1 MTLLP
6 CTVDKNN
13 SVKQRSFVSIWQ
25 LFFLSVKVLTNHFEG
40 NSILR
45 HQQIVW
51 LKNLQLLYHLH
62 KNRFILFLLVLVYLY
77 SSLRASS
84 PFGGYHEK
92 LACLPLV
99 ASPLVCVILALLASL
114 PFKMESLV
122 AGWVYITKC
131 NNVARCTMYAIA
143 LYIECAYMKHYNQN

>member
-62 KNRFILFLLVLVYLY
+62 KNRFILFLLILVYLY
-77 SSLRASS
+77 SSLCPSS
-84 PFGGYHEK
+84 PFGGYLEK
-92 LACLPLV
+92 LACLALV
-99 ASPLVCVILALLASL
+99 ASPLVCVILVLLAFLAIWNGELGCRLS
-114 PFKMESLV
+114 FHVYNKMQWRSQVYES
-122 AGWVYITKC
+122 T
-131 NNVARCTMYAIA
+131 
-143 LYIECAYMKHYNQN
+143 LYI

>member
-25 LFFLSVKVLTNHFEG
+25 LFCLLVKVLTNHFEG
-40 NSILR
+40 DSILR

-51 LKNLQLLYHLH
+51 LKNLQLLYYLH

-77 SSLRASS
+77 SSLWASS

-92 LACLPLV
+92 LACFALGLV
-99 ASPLVCVILALLASL
+99 ALPLVCVILALLAFL
-114 PFKMESLV
+114 AIWNGELGCT
-122 AGWVYITKC
+122 GWVYITKC
-131 NNVARCTMYAIA
+131 NDIA
-143 LYIECAYMKHYNQN
+143 SCMSVHCIIIECVIHKTL

>member
-25 LFFLSVKVLTNHFEG
+25 LFFLSVKVLMNHFEG

-77 SSLRASS
+77 SSLQASS
-84 PFGGYHEK
+84 PFGEYHEK

-99 ASPLVCVILALLASL
+99 ALPQFVCVILALLAFLAIWNGELDCRLSVYN
-114 PFKMESLV
+114 KMQWRNQV
-122 AGWVYITKC
+122 
-131 NNVARCTMYAIA
+131 
-143 LYIECAYMKHYNQN
+143 YMKRYKQN